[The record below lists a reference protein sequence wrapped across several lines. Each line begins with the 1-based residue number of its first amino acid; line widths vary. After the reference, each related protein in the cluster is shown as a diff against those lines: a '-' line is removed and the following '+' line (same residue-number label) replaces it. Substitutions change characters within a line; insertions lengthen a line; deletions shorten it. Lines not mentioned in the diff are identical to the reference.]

1 MADTRMALG
10 LGLFGLAG
18 YLYWKRSTEID
29 TANAQATA
37 QANAVRA
44 GEATSGSCTS
54 GFLAEMAA
62 AWKQQP
68 PASASNAAAM
78 VKTIGAS
85 ATAVA
90 GAINPIAGAVV
101 GVVSTIAAAVF
112 PMFQGKPLDPVR
124 EILIQE
130 QPYNY
135 VISNEQTIKATND
148 NTISGATIYALDACG
163 YLHPLQNEVNA
174 AGYSYRDIIAV
185 NWEILSM
192 LPQLGTPITNVSDLV
207 NAKIDMPRPA
217 DAGTLRAV
225 FGNDILFKLG
235 TDNTVHGPWEAGA
248 NVPPLPGSP
257 AEWVKIAGTYEPT
270 QTEVEAGSW
279 G

>member
-1 MADTRMALG
+1 MADTRTVLG
-10 LGLFGLAG
+10 VGVLGLAG

-29 TANAQATA
+29 AANAQATA
-37 QANAVRA
+37 QVNAVRA
-44 GEATSGSCTS
+44 GEATSGACTS
-54 GFLAEMAA
+54 GLLAEMQA

-78 VKTIGAS
+78 VKQIGAS

-90 GAINPIAGAVV
+90 TAINPIAGAVV
-101 GVVSTIAAAVF
+101 GVASTIAAAIF

-124 EILIQE
+124 NILIQE

-135 VISNEQTIKATND
+135 VEKDEAAIRSANNNVIDGSQ
-148 NTISGATIYALDACG
+148 IYALDACG
-163 YLHPLQNEVNA
+163 YLHALQNDVNA
-174 AGYSYRDIIAV
+174 AGYSWRDIIAV
-185 NWEILSM
+185 NWEIFSM
-192 LPQLGTPITNVSDLV
+192 MPAIGTPITQVGDLI
-207 NAKIDMPRPA
+207 NSKIAMPRPA

-235 TDNTVHGPWEAGA
+235 SDNTVHGPWEAGA

-270 QTEVEAGSW
+270 QTEVPAGSW